1 MSQEKLDAL
10 KSEREQVVSQFE
22 KTRQSIDEKVMQK
35 LDEAGLGNVLRD
47 ARAELEQTR
56 VQAQS
61 RVDFLTGQISMLEEV
76 LGVTAEGAASEEM
89 AQA

>member
-1 MSQEKLDAL
+1 MSQEKLDSL
-10 KSEREQVVSQFE
+10 KSEREQVVAQFE
-22 KTRQSIDEKVMQK
+22 KTRQSIDEKVMTK
-35 LDEAGLGNVLRD
+35 LDEAGCGHVLRD
-47 ARAELEQTR
+47 ARIELEQAR

-76 LGVTAEGAASEEM
+76 LGVSQEESQV